1 MPAVRRCFTILQL
14 NRSRGLVIDNDHCV
28 ADMIKET
35 DWGTMIACI
44 HATRKLNAFTRMLD
58 SKTYVC
64 STWKGSINNDDMKN
78 ATNELQILVLVLAA
92 DHLVSRGAQC
102 WPLRC
107 LCVVFVCICPFCH
120 HHHHAFVNF
129 VALWWPAAMNP
140 MFAKANRSVCYPN
153 WIFAQPNLMFAQ
165 GPLSFLRWNIEH

>member
-1 MPAVRRCFTILQL
+1 
-14 NRSRGLVIDNDHCV
+14 
-28 ADMIKET
+28 
-35 DWGTMIACI
+35 
-44 HATRKLNAFTRMLD
+44 
-58 SKTYVC
+58 
-64 STWKGSINNDDMKN
+64 MKN

-129 VALWWPAAMNP
+129 VAMNP

-165 GPLSFLRWNIEH
+165 GPLSFLHWNIEH